1 VFEYGRGRRRAILPS
16 APGDSGA
23 TPLELPV
30 MLARDVLR
38 DLEHEVGRNHVYTRP
53 ADLAAYAYDAYGAS
67 GLRRIAD
74 AIVFPASTAEVAGVV
89 AACAA
94 RGVPVIPRGAGTG
107 YAGGATGDRGVIL
120 NVSLMTRVSPV
131 DNQAERI
138 AAEAGVITH
147 VIHEAAAA
155 AGLYYP
161 PDPGSSS
168 TSTIGGNVACNAAGP
183 HALRYGTTADY
194 VAALT
199 LVLADGRVVRIGEGA
214 DAPQLVPVICGSEG
228 TLAVVTEAVLRLVG
242 VPAARST
249 LAGTF
254 DGMESAAA
262 AVAAIS
268 DAGIVP
274 AALEFLDRAAL
285 DAIAATGAGEV
296 APGAGALLIVE
307 VEGTT
312 SEVNVQ
318 AENVRAVLSRAG
330 SRTLEHATNAD
341 EAARLW
347 KLRKSV
353 SAAVAKVQ
361 VGKVNEDVVVPRD
374 RVAELVLRSR
384 EIGVANQLGV
394 VNFGHLGDGN
404 IHTTFLIDPRVP
416 GDRLRAA
423 AAAEE
428 LFDVVLSMGGSL
440 SGEHGVGTAKLAFVE
455 RQLGSAQV
463 ALMRRIKEE
472 FDPAGILNPG
482 KKVPVESPAPA
493 ASAAVA
499 GIALEPTAAL

>member
-1 VFEYGRGRRRAILPS
+1 
-16 APGDSGA
+16 
-23 TPLELPV
+23 

-38 DLEHEVGRNHVYTRP
+38 DLERQVGRNHVYTRP

-67 GLRRIAD
+67 GLRRLGD
-74 AIVFPASTAEVAGVV
+74 AIVFPGSTAEVAGVIEV
-89 AACAA
+89 CAA
-94 RGVPVIPRGAGTG
+94 HGVPVVPRGAGTG
-107 YAGGATGDRGVIL
+107 YAGGATADGGVIL
-120 NVSLMTRVSPV
+120 NLSLMTRVSGV
-131 DNQAERI
+131 DSEAERV
-138 AAEAGVITH
+138 AAEAGVITRE
-147 VIHEAAAA
+147 IHHAATA

-194 VAALT
+194 VTGLT
-199 LVLADGRVVRIGEGA
+199 VVLADGGVVRLGEGG
-214 DAPQLVPVICGSEG
+214 DAPQLLPLICGSEG
-228 TLAVVTEAVLRLVG
+228 TLAVVTEVVLRLVAA
-242 VPAARST
+242 PAARAT

-254 DGMESAAA
+254 DGVEAAA
-262 AVAAIS
+262 EAVAAIA

-285 DAIAATGAGEV
+285 DAIAATGAGDV
-296 APGAGALLIVE
+296 ARGAGALLIVE
-307 VEGTT
+307 VEGTAK
-312 SEVNVQ
+312 EVNAH
-318 AENVRAVLSRAG
+318 AEKVRATLSRAG
-330 SRTLEHATNAD
+330 SLTLDYATSAD

-374 RVAELVLRSR
+374 RVAELVARSR
-384 EIGVANQLGV
+384 EIGAANQVGV

-404 IHTTFLIDPRVP
+404 IHTTFLIDPRLT

-428 LFDVVLSMGGSL
+428 LFAMVLSLGGSL
-440 SGEHGVGTAKLAFVE
+440 SGEHGVGTAKLGFVE
-455 RQLGSAQV
+455 QQLGGAQV
-463 ALMRRIKEE
+463 ALMRRIKNA

-482 KKVPVESPAPA
+482 KKIPAESQAPLEPP
-493 ASAAVA
+493 VA
-499 GIALEPTAAL
+499 GAVLEAAAAL

>member
-1 VFEYGRGRRRAILPS
+1 
-16 APGDSGA
+16 
-23 TPLELPV
+23 

-38 DLEHEVGRNHVYTRP
+38 DLESQVGRTRVYTRP
-53 ADLAAYAYDAYGAS
+53 SDLAAYAYDAYGAS
-67 GLRRIAD
+67 GLRRVAD
-74 AIVFPASTAEVAGVV
+74 AIVFPRSTAEAAGVIAVCAGHGV
-89 AACAA
+89 A
-94 RGVPVIPRGAGTG
+94 VIPRGAGTG

-120 NVSLMTRVSPV
+120 NLSLMTRVSSV
-131 DNQAERI
+131 DREAARLV
-138 AAEAGVITH
+138 AEAGAITH
-147 VIHEAAAA
+147 QIHEAAAA
-155 AGLYYP
+155 ADLYYP

-183 HALRYGTTADY
+183 HALRYGTTADF

-199 LVLADGRVVRIGEGA
+199 VVLADGRVVRLGEGA
-214 DAPQLVPVICGSEG
+214 DAPHLVPLICGSEG
-228 TLAVVTEAVLRLVG
+228 TLAVVTEVVLRLVAA
-242 VPAARST
+242 PAARAT

-254 DGMESAAA
+254 DGLEAAAA

-268 DAGIVP
+268 DTGIVP

-307 VEGTT
+307 VEGTAG
-312 SEVNVQ
+312 EVNVQ
-318 AENVRAVLSRAG
+318 AENVRAILSRAG

-374 RVAELVLRSR
+374 RVAELVSRSR
-384 EIGVANQLGV
+384 EIGVANDLGV

-404 IHTTFLIDPRVP
+404 IHTTFLIDPRLP

-463 ALMRRIKEE
+463 GLMRRIKHE

-482 KKVPVESPAPA
+482 KKIPADLQVSAVPAV
-493 ASAAVA
+493 VA
-499 GIALEPTAAL
+499 GATLEAAAAI

>member
-1 VFEYGRGRRRAILPS
+1 
-16 APGDSGA
+16 
-23 TPLELPV
+23 
-30 MLARDVLR
+30 MLARHLLR
-38 DLEHEVGRNHVYTRP
+38 ALEGVVGGKRVYTRP

-67 GLRRIAD
+67 GLRRLAD
-74 AIVFPASTAEVAGVV
+74 AVVFPASTAEVADAV
-89 AACAA
+89 ALCAA
-94 RGVPVIPRGAGTG
+94 HGVAVVPRGAGTG
-107 YAGGATGDRGVIL
+107 YAGGATADNGVIL
-120 NVSLMTRVSPV
+120 NLSLMTRLSGV
-131 DNQAERI
+131 DGEAQRV

-147 VIHEAAAA
+147 DIHEAAAG

-194 VAALT
+194 VAGLT
-199 LVLADGRVVRIGEGA
+199 VVLADGRVVRLGEGGE
-214 DAPQLVPVICGSEG
+214 APQLVPLMCGSEG
-228 TLAVVTEAVLRLVG
+228 TLAVVTEVVLRLVEAPG
-242 VPAARST
+242 ARAT

-254 DGMESAAA
+254 DDMEAAAA
-262 AVAAIS
+262 AVAAIT
-268 DAGIVP
+268 DAGVVP

-285 DAIAATGAGEV
+285 DAIAATGAGHV

-307 VEGTT
+307 VEGTAG
-312 SEVNVQ
+312 EVNTH
-318 AENVRAVLSRAG
+318 AAHVRAALARAG

-361 VGKVNEDVVVPRD
+361 IGKVNEDVVVPRD
-374 RVAELVLRSR
+374 RVAELVARSR
-384 EIGVANQLGV
+384 QIGAANGLGV

-416 GDRLRAA
+416 GDRLAA
-423 AAAEE
+423 AAASEQ
-428 LFDVVLSMGGSL
+428 LFSVVLAMGGAL

-455 RQLGSAQV
+455 QQLGTAQV
-463 ALMRRIKEE
+463 ALMQRLKHA

-482 KKVPVESPAPA
+482 KKIPDRSPAPA
-493 ASAAVA
+493 QTPVAGAPIETAAAV
-499 GIALEPTAAL
+499 

>member
-1 VFEYGRGRRRAILPS
+1 
-16 APGDSGA
+16 
-23 TPLELPV
+23 

-38 DLEHEVGRNHVYTRP
+38 DLERQVGSKRVYTRP

-67 GLRRIAD
+67 GLRRLAD
-74 AIVFPASTAEVAGVV
+74 AVVFPGTTAEVAGVV
-89 AACAA
+89 TVCALH
-94 RGVPVIPRGAGTG
+94 GVPVVPRGAGTG
-107 YAGGATGDRGVIL
+107 YAGGATADGGVIL
-120 NVSLMTRVSPV
+120 NLSLMTRISGV
-131 DNQAERI
+131 DGEAQRV

-147 VIHEAAAA
+147 EIHRAATA

-183 HALRYGTTADY
+183 HALRYGTTADF
-194 VAALT
+194 VAGLT
-199 LVLADGRVVRIGEGA
+199 VVLADGRVVRLGEGG
-214 DAPQLVPVICGSEG
+214 DAPQLVPLVCGSEG
-228 TLAVVTEAVLRLVG
+228 TLAVVTEVVLRLVAA
-242 VPAARST
+242 PAARAT

-254 DGMESAAA
+254 DGMEDAAA
-262 AVAAIS
+262 AVADIS

-285 DAIAATGAGEV
+285 DAVAAAGAGHA

-307 VEGTT
+307 VEGGVKD
-312 SEVNVQ
+312 VNTH
-318 AENVRAVLSRAG
+318 AANLRAILARAG
-330 SRTLEHATNAD
+330 ARTLEHATNSD

-361 VGKVNEDVVVPRD
+361 VGKVNEDVVVPRQ
-374 RVAELVLRSR
+374 RVAELVARSR
-384 EIGVANQLGV
+384 EIGAANQLGV

-428 LFDVVLSMGGSL
+428 LFDTVLAMGGSL

-463 ALMRRIKEE
+463 ALMRRLKAA

-482 KKVPVESPAPA
+482 KKIPVESQAPLA
-493 ASAAVA
+493 TPVA
-499 GIALEPTAAL
+499 GAPLEAAAAR